1 MREITIARSYAATLV
16 ELARRAGDLDGWGAM
31 IDEVASAVAADQRL
45 VRFLETPRVSAREKN
60 EVIGKA
66 FADRLPR
73 LFVRFLQAVITQ
85 RRQHLIGEIA
95 FEYHAIV
102 DQLEGRVHADVTLA
116 SQPDPALAQSIT
128 EQLSRVL
135 DKKVVPHFNVRP
147 DILGGTIV
155 RVGDTV
161 MDGSV
166 RHRLNRLRTRMLSG
180 VRARTS

>member
-1 MREITIARSYAATLV
+1 MRDITIARNYAETLV

-31 IDEVASAVAADQRL
+31 IDEVASAIAADQRL
-45 VRFLETPRVSAREKN
+45 VRFLETPRVSARVKN

-73 LFVRFLQAVITQ
+73 LFVRFLQAVVTQ

-116 SQPDPALAQSIT
+116 HQPDPALAENIT
-128 EQLSRVL
+128 AQLSRVL
-135 DKKVVPHFNVRP
+135 DKKVVPHFTVRP

-166 RHRLNRLRTRMLSG
+166 RHRLNRLRSRMLSG

>member
-1 MREITIARSYAATLV
+1 MRDITIARSYAETLV
-16 ELARRAGDLDGWGAM
+16 ELARRAGELDGWGAM
-31 IDEVASAVAADQRL
+31 IDEVAAAIAANPRL
-45 VRFLETPRVSAREKN
+45 VRFLETPRISARQKN

-73 LFVRFLQAVITQ
+73 LFVRFLQAVVTQ

-95 FEYHAIV
+95 LEYHAIV
-102 DQLEGRVHADVTLA
+102 DQLEGRVHAEVTLA
-116 SQPDPALAQSIT
+116 QAADPVMTQNIT

-135 DKKVVPHFNVRP
+135 GKTVVPHFNVRP

-166 RHRLNRLRTRMLSG
+166 RHRLAKL
-180 VRARTS
+180 RARMIRGTVAGAH

>member
-1 MREITIARSYAATLV
+1 MRDITIARSYAETLV
-16 ELARRAGDLDGWGAM
+16 ELAQRAGDLDGWGAM
-31 IDEVASAVAADQRL
+31 IDEVANAIAADQRL
-45 VRFLETPRVSAREKN
+45 GRFLETPRVSAREKN

-116 SQPDPALAQSIT
+116 RQPDAALAQNIT

-135 DKKVVPHFNVRP
+135 DKKVVPHFTVRP

-166 RHRLNRLRTRMLSG
+166 RHRLNKLRTRMLSG
-180 VRARTS
+180 VRARTN

>member
-1 MREITIARSYAATLV
+1 MREITVARNYAGTLV
-16 ELARRAGDLDGWGAM
+16 ELARRAGDLDGWGSM
-31 IDEVASAVAADQRL
+31 IDEVAGAITGEQRL
-45 VRFLETPRVSAREKN
+45 VRFLESPRVSARAKN

-73 LFVRFLQAVITQ
+73 LFVRFLQAVISQ

-95 FEYHAIV
+95 LEYHAIV
-102 DQLEGRVHADVTLA
+102 DQIQGRVHAEVSVAQPATPELA
-116 SQPDPALAQSIT
+116 ESIT
-128 EQLSRVL
+128 RELSRVL
-135 DKKVVPHFNVRP
+135 GKTVVPHFNVRP

-166 RHRLNRLRTRMLSG
+166 RRRLVRLRSGMLRGLKAGS
-180 VRARTS
+180 R

>member
-1 MREITIARSYAATLV
+1 MRDVTIARSYAETLV

-31 IDEVASAVAADQRL
+31 IDEVASAIASDQRL
-45 VRFLETPRVSAREKN
+45 VRFLETPRISARRKN

-73 LFVRFLQAVITQ
+73 LFVRFLQAVVAQ

-102 DQLEGRVHADVTLA
+102 DQLEGRVHANVTVA
-116 SQPDPALAQSIT
+116 QPADPVLAQLIT
-128 EQLSRVL
+128 ERLSSSMG
-135 DKKVVPHFNVRP
+135 KTVVPHFNVRP
-147 DILGGTIV
+147 DILGGAIV

-166 RHRLNRLRTRMLSG
+166 RHRLAKLRSKMMRG
-180 VRARTS
+180 AAAVAR